1 MTERNLLIC
10 PECDKTGKIS
20 EVHTELGK
28 IKFSCQHECD
38 VNDFF
43 DNLEEKGKI
52 KIGDFYKQN
61 KEGDSKLLKKTKN
74 ISDIIRV
81 NQLIQETH
89 RKYQNNYYHV
99 KSIINLGESIEK
111 EKKISQDIIDIID
124 SEINGNKEQEKEAI
138 EKLVNSQVN
147 LNNGVKKVILKGEKR
162 EEKYKWLRDEGFELI
177 SKIRFKNLIELNLAR
192 NGITKA
198 DYLDNMLLPHLEILN
213 LSENKI
219 IDVKPVADIQS
230 EHIKEIYLQDNQIVN
245 FSPFNF
251 RKKKFKE
258 LEILRVENNKIDY
271 NSNVFQEIIRK
282 YGKTLIYKTID
293 LAYFNNKYK
302 VNFKKEDKIWDLGSK
317 KNEELLSDFYCLI
330 NSGFSIECLYLDD
343 NRLQNVSV
351 LSKIPLLNLQV
362 LDLNLNKIISIK
374 FFKKMYKRCK
384 HLKELYLND
393 NLIEDISPL
402 VNYSGGKCD
411 IFFEELKILTLKN
424 NKFYDVVEINNNN
437 TNNDINANTNTN
449 NKKKIIR
456 IKDKDMLEIFK
467 CLKENR
473 IVTDFKDISIEGVE
487 DKKTGTEPQLI
498 DEDMIS
504 DNGTE

>member
-1 MTERNLLIC
+1 MSERNLLIC
-10 PECDKTGKIS
+10 PECDKAGKIS

-99 KSIINLGESIEK
+99 QSIINLGESIEN

-124 SEINGNKEQEKEAI
+124 SEINGNKKQEEEAI
-138 EKLVNSQVN
+138 KKLIDSQVN
-147 LNNGVKKVILKGEKR
+147 LNNEVKKVILKGEKR
-162 EEKYKWLRDEGFELI
+162 EEKYKWLGDEGFELI

-258 LEILRVENNKIDY
+258 LEILRVENNKINY

-351 LSKIPLLNLQV
+351 LSKIPLLNLRV
-362 LDLNLNKIISIK
+362 LDLSLNKITSIK
-374 FFKKMYKRCK
+374 FFKKMSKRCK

-393 NLIEDISPL
+393 NNIEDISPL
-402 VNYSGGKCD
+402 VNYSENQYS
-411 IFFEELKILTLKN
+411 IFFEELEVLTLKN
-424 NKFYDVVEINNNN
+424 NKFFVMVEIKDNNN
-437 TNNDINANTNTN
+437 TNNDRNENTNTN
-449 NKKKIIR
+449 NKKKMIR

-467 CLKENR
+467 YLKEK
-473 IVTDFKDISIEGVE
+473 VHTDFKDIPIEGVK
-487 DKKTGTEPQLI
+487 DKKTETKPQSI
-498 DEDMIS
+498 DEDLIS